1 MALVLAGRGGPGGRP
16 AAAGPGA
23 VAGGHAGVPAM
34 RLLAPLHLHCG
45 GGRGETGVRG
55 WAGLDATPQEDELC
69 LPREGRRAGTEGL
82 EFLSQVGHS
91 RLRPRVTDAHCV
103 PGPVLRAQL
112 RSSLTGR
119 DPRGKAAPAH
129 SWEGWRSRM

>member
-1 MALVLAGRGGPGGRP
+1 
-16 AAAGPGA
+16 
-23 VAGGHAGVPAM
+23 M
-34 RLLAPLHLHCG
+34 RLLTPLHLHCG

-55 WAGLDATPQEDELC
+55 WAGLDSMPLEDELR
-69 LPREGRRAGTEGL
+69 LPSKGRRAGTEGL
-82 EFLSQVGHS
+82 EFLSQAGHS
-91 RLRPRVTDAHCV
+91 RLCPHVPDARCV

-112 RSSLTGR
+112 RSSPRGR